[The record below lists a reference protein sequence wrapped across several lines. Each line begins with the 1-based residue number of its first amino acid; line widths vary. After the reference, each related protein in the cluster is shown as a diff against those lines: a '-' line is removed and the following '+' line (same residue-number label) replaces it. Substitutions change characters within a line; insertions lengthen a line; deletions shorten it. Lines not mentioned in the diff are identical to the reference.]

1 MAVLAPVER
10 PGGCIRITM
19 SGGRC
24 GRLLQKD
31 QAEFGPLPDFG
42 QHARDQ
48 ECSQVIT
55 LLLLEYPP
63 LIRRA
68 LVARLLLE
76 SDLRV
81 LAEADHAP
89 DAVRRAQALRPD
101 VVLLDAQMPNLDV
114 SETVRQ
120 LRARSPSS
128 RIVLLSLDSC
138 TLPKDLDG
146 DAPLVIGKH
155 EGFEALLTAIRVP
168 GRMPRAE

>member
-1 MAVLAPVER
+1 M
-10 PGGCIRITM
+10 
-19 SGGRC
+19 
-24 GRLLQKD
+24 
-31 QAEFGPLPDFG
+31 F
-42 QHARDQ
+42 
-48 ECSQVIT
+48 QVIT
-55 LLLLEYPP
+55 LLLLEHPP

-81 LAEADHAP
+81 LAEADHAS
-89 DAVRRAQALRPD
+89 DAVHRAQALRPD

-138 TLPKDLDG
+138 TLPTDLDA
-146 DAPLVIGKH
+146 DAPPLVVGKH
-155 EGFEALLTAIRVP
+155 EGFEALLTAIRVSAATD
-168 GRMPRAE
+168 RRSQ